1 MPPFLSHAEGTE
13 APQPNAFDSKALQ
26 DIPILI
32 PVDTKA
38 KIIGVS
44 SVIERICRKRFS
56 VLLVAGLSVQVK
68 KHSYRNCAVVTFPSG
83 SVRDPVLGKRC

>member
-1 MPPFLSHAEGTE
+1 MCFRR
-13 APQPNAFDSKALQ
+13 AFDSKALQ

-32 PVDTKA
+32 QADNKA

-44 SVIERICRKRFS
+44 SVNERIGRKRFS
-56 VLLVAGLSVQVK
+56 VLFAARLSVQVK
-68 KHSYRNCAVVTFPSG
+68 KHSHRNCAVVTFPSG